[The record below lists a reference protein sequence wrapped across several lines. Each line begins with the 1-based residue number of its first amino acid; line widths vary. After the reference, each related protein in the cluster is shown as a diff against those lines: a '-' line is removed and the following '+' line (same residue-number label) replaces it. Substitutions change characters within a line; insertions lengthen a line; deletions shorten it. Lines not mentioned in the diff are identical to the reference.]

1 MHFFVGTASP
11 LALVSKKNS
20 LLGRFLSFLV
30 SLIWISVTLQI
41 KPLERRDKI
50 DFGDSLQVYPI
61 IEGNNL
67 AIFQVIS
74 LKLYQV
80 IFAFFWLNKLH
91 K

>member
-50 DFGDSLQVYPI
+50 DFGESPSI
-61 IEGNNL
+61 SNNRREQLSYFSGHFSKALSSYLCVFL
-67 AIFQVIS
+67 A
-74 LKLYQV
+74 
-80 IFAFFWLNKLH
+80 
-91 K
+91 